1 MPAQFYEKPI
11 EATPVKYEQSPTK
24 IVLEYPR
31 EQASRDKSANQK
43 RRVIITNTYQSANV
57 SINNEVMVPVEKP
70 LSRRTIEL
78 S

>member
-31 EQASRDKSANQK
+31 EKTSRDKSANQK

-70 LSRRTIEL
+70 ISRRTIEL